1 MCAPSRAFF
10 SAFKFIIMGTFM
22 DKLKGK
28 GLVDQKGQPTQ
39 GLSQNMSGAQEVVPD
54 HALQLPVDVFQSDNE
69 IVIYA
74 QLAGM
79 DMHTLDVSISG
90 ENDVVSISGSAMRP
104 ESLMHEA
111 QGAQH
116 GDYTLEECH
125 WGDFYRQI
133 ILPDEIDPERAEAK
147 TKDGVLALRL
157 PLVGRV
163 GKGLRLNVVRVDEN
177 HQGVS

>member
-1 MCAPSRAFF
+1 
-10 SAFKFIIMGTFM
+10 MGTFM

-28 GLVDQKGQPTQ
+28 GLVDKDGQLVDAATSEKTTSQQ
-39 GLSQNMSGAQEVVPD
+39 GALPG
-54 HALQLPVDVFQSDNE
+54 HALQLPVDVFQSDSE

-90 ENDVVSISGSAMRP
+90 ENDVVSIQGSAHRP
-104 ESLMHEA
+104 EQLMHEA
-111 QGAQH
+111 HASQD
-116 GDYTLEECH
+116 GDFTLEECH

-147 TKDGVLALRL
+147 TKDGVLVLRL
-157 PLVGRV
+157 PLVGKQ
-163 GKGLRLNVVRVDEN
+163 GKQGLRLNVVRADD
-177 HQGVS
+177 QGAQSQQ

>member
-1 MCAPSRAFF
+1 
-10 SAFKFIIMGTFM
+10 M

-28 GLVDQKGQPTQ
+28 GLVDKEGN
-39 GLSQNMSGAQEVVPD
+39 LVDSASASAKNAQQALPG
-54 HALQLPVDVFQSDNE
+54 HALQLPVDVFQSDSE

-79 DMHTLDVSISG
+79 DMQTLDVSIG
-90 ENDVVSISGSAMRP
+90 GDNDVVSIQGSALRP
-104 ESLMHEA
+104 EQLMHESHA
-111 QGAQH
+111 SQN
-116 GDYTLEECH
+116 GDFTLEECH

-157 PLVGRV
+157 PLIGKQ
-163 GKGLRLNVVRVDEN
+163 GKGLRLNVVRADE
-177 HQGVS
+177 HGAQEPQ

>member
-1 MCAPSRAFF
+1 
-10 SAFKFIIMGTFM
+10 M

-28 GLVDQKGQPTQ
+28 GLVDKEGNSLEPSA
-39 GLSQNMSGAQEVVPD
+39 GVSQGAQQQGTLPG
-54 HALQLPVDVFQSDNE
+54 HAIQLPVDVFQSDVE

-90 ENDVVSISGSAMRP
+90 ENDVVSIQGGAVRP
-104 ESLMHEA
+104 EHLMRESHSS
-111 QGAQH
+111 QDG
-116 GDYTLEECH
+116 GFTLEECN

-147 TKDGVLALRL
+147 TKDGVLVLRL
-157 PLVGRV
+157 PIVGKQS
-163 GKGLRLNVVRVDEN
+163 KGLRLNVVRADESSTKEQN
-177 HQGVS
+177 

>member
-1 MCAPSRAFF
+1 
-10 SAFKFIIMGTFM
+10 MGTFM

-28 GLVDQKGQPTQ
+28 GLVDKEGQ
-39 GLSQNMSGAQEVVPD
+39 LVDSASASAKNSQPVLPG
-54 HALQLPVDVFQSDNE
+54 HALQLPVDVYQSDTE

-79 DMHTLDVSISG
+79 DMQTLDVSIG
-90 ENDVVSISGSAMRP
+90 GDNDVVSIQGSALRP
-104 ESLMHEA
+104 EQLMHESHA
-111 QGAQH
+111 SQN
-116 GDYTLEECH
+116 GDFTLEECH

-157 PLVGRV
+157 PLIGKQ
-163 GKGLRLNVVRVDEN
+163 GKGLRLNVVRADDHGAQN
-177 HQGVS
+177 LQ

>member
-1 MCAPSRAFF
+1 
-10 SAFKFIIMGTFM
+10 MGTFM

-28 GLVDQKGQPTQ
+28 GLVDKEGQ
-39 GLSQNMSGAQEVVPD
+39 LVDASASAKSSQPVLPG
-54 HALQLPVDVFQSDNE
+54 HALQLPVDVFQSDTE

-79 DMHTLDVSISG
+79 DMQTLDVSIAG
-90 ENDVVSISGSAMRP
+90 DNDVVSIQGSALRP
-104 ESLMHEA
+104 EQLMHESHA
-111 QGAQH
+111 SQN
-116 GDYTLEECH
+116 GDFTLEECH

-157 PLVGRV
+157 PLIGKQ
-163 GKGLRLNVVRVDEN
+163 GKGLRLNVVRADD
-177 HQGVS
+177 HGAQGLQ

>member
-1 MCAPSRAFF
+1 
-10 SAFKFIIMGTFM
+10 MGTFM

-28 GLVDQKGQPTQ
+28 GLVDKSGQPTDGLPPQTQ
-39 GLSQNMSGAQEVVPD
+39 GSVQEVVPG

-90 ENDVVSISGSAMRP
+90 ENDVVSIRGSALRP
-104 ESLMHEA
+104 ERLMFDSQTVA
-111 QGAQH
+111 H
-116 GDYTLEECH
+116 GEFTLEECH

-133 ILPDEIDPERAEAK
+133 ILPDEIDPEHAEAK
-147 TKDGVLALRL
+147 TKDGVLALSL
-157 PLVGRV
+157 PLIGKA
-163 GKGLRLNVVRVDEN
+163 GKGLRLNVVRADD
-177 HQGVS
+177 QGRHAEG

>member
-1 MCAPSRAFF
+1 
-10 SAFKFIIMGTFM
+10 M

-28 GLVDQKGQPTQ
+28 GLVDKEGQ
-39 GLSQNMSGAQEVVPD
+39 LVDSASASAKNSQQTLPG
-54 HALQLPVDVFQSDNE
+54 HALQLPVDVFQSDTE

-79 DMHTLDVSISG
+79 DMQTLDVSIG
-90 ENDVVSISGSAMRP
+90 GDNDVVSIQGSALRP
-104 ESLMHEA
+104 EQLMHESHA
-111 QGAQH
+111 SQN
-116 GDYTLEECH
+116 GDFTLEECH

-157 PLVGRV
+157 PLIGKQ
-163 GKGLRLNVVRVDEN
+163 GKGLRLNVVRADE
-177 HQGVS
+177 HGAQDLQ

>member
-1 MCAPSRAFF
+1 
-10 SAFKFIIMGTFM
+10 MGTFM

-28 GLVDQKGQPTQ
+28 GLVDKEGQLVD
-39 GLSQNMSGAQEVVPD
+39 GASASAKNSQPALPG
-54 HALQLPVDVFQSDNE
+54 HALQLPVDVYQSDTE

-79 DMHTLDVSISG
+79 DMQTLDVSIG
-90 ENDVVSISGSAMRP
+90 GDNDVVSIQGSALRP
-104 ESLMHEA
+104 EQLMHESHA
-111 QGAQH
+111 SQN
-116 GDYTLEECH
+116 GDFTLEECH

-157 PLVGRV
+157 PLIGKQ
-163 GKGLRLNVVRVDEN
+163 GKGLRLNVVRADD
-177 HQGVS
+177 HGAQDSQ

>member
-1 MCAPSRAFF
+1 
-10 SAFKFIIMGTFM
+10 MGTFM

-28 GLVDQKGQPTQ
+28 GLVDKEGN
-39 GLSQNMSGAQEVVPD
+39 LVDSASASAKNAQQALPG
-54 HALQLPVDVFQSDNE
+54 HALQLPVDVFQSDSE

-79 DMHTLDVSISG
+79 DMQTLDVSIG
-90 ENDVVSISGSAMRP
+90 GDNDVVSIQGSALRP
-104 ESLMHEA
+104 EQLMHESHA
-111 QGAQH
+111 SQN
-116 GDYTLEECH
+116 GDFTLEECH

-157 PLVGRV
+157 PLIGKQ
-163 GKGLRLNVVRVDEN
+163 GKGLRLNVVRADE
-177 HQGVS
+177 HGAQEPQ

>member
-1 MCAPSRAFF
+1 
-10 SAFKFIIMGTFM
+10 MGTFM

-28 GLVDQKGQPTQ
+28 GIVDKNGQPAA
-39 GLSQNMSGAQEVVPD
+39 NMPAPAPQHDEVVPG

-69 IVIYA
+69 IVIFA

-79 DMHTLDVSISG
+79 DMQTLDVSISG
-90 ENDVVSISGSAMRP
+90 ENDVVSIQGSALRP
-104 ESLMHEA
+104 EHMMYDTHMGQNGEF
-111 QGAQH
+111 
-116 GDYTLEECH
+116 TLEECH

-157 PLVGRV
+157 PLVGRQ
-163 GKGLRLNVVRVDEN
+163 GKGLRLNIVRADDHN
-177 HQGVS
+177 PQNGQG

>member
-1 MCAPSRAFF
+1 
-10 SAFKFIIMGTFM
+10 MGTFM

-28 GLVDQKGQPTQ
+28 GLVDQSGQPTEGAPQ
-39 GLSQNMSGAQEVVPD
+39 QTSGGQEVVPG

-79 DMHTLDVSISG
+79 DMRTLDVSISG
-90 ENDVVSISGSAMRP
+90 ENDVVSIQGSAIRP
-104 ESLMHEA
+104 ESLMFEG
-111 QGAQH
+111 QGTH
-116 GDYTLEECH
+116 DGEYTLEECH

-133 ILPDEIDPERAEAK
+133 ILPDQIDPERAEAK

-163 GKGLRLNVVRVDEN
+163 SQGLKLNVVRVEE
-177 HQGVS
+177 HSAPKT

>member
-1 MCAPSRAFF
+1 
-10 SAFKFIIMGTFM
+10 MGTFM

-28 GLVDQKGQPTQ
+28 GLVDKNGQPTD
-39 GLSQNMSGAQEVVPD
+39 GAPAPMEHAQEVVPG
-54 HALQLPVDVFQSDNE
+54 HALQLPVDVFQSDDE

-79 DMHTLDVSISG
+79 DMQTLDVSISG
-90 ENDVVSISGSAMRP
+90 ENDVVSIQGSALRP
-104 ESLMHEA
+104 EHLMHETH
-111 QGAQH
+111 GAQN
-116 GDYTLEECH
+116 GEYTLEECH

-157 PLVGRV
+157 PLVGRA
-163 GKGLRLNVVRVDEN
+163 GKGLRLNVVRADE
-177 HQGVS
+177 QGKG